1 MKKIFLCMSLTI
13 MMLICSSCSSDKPN
27 DKAKT
32 NSETKIA
39 SEDKKEAS
47 SRSKKMKHLK
57 KA

>member
-1 MKKIFLCMSLTI
+1 ML
-13 MMLICSSCSSDKPN
+13 LICASCSSDKPN

-39 SEDKKEAS
+39 SEDKKKLAQVP
-47 SRSKKMKHLK
+47 KKMKHLK